1 MFIDCSFCVSSTF
14 RMFTHIFLFSLSP
27 PVLIYLSTKLKVL
40 PICPHTPKVDFH
52 AALLLCFL
60 KRMNIRMGIRMGIR
74 NVRNSKS
81 ISFHKMHRKVFTHVS
96 FEVFVLNESL
106 IAPSYCVSNI
116 KLQLWILLKC
126 LTIHN
131 SHESNCFTIYRLSMF
146 SL

>member
-1 MFIDCSFCVSSTF
+1 MCDFISYRAWLRLFIFCTLKNMFIDCSFCVSSTF
-14 RMFTHIFLFSLSP
+14 RMFTHMFPFSLSP

-96 FEVFVLNESL
+96 FEVFVQNESL

-116 KLQLWILLKC
+116 KLQL
-126 LTIHN
+126 
-131 SHESNCFTIYRLSMF
+131 
-146 SL
+146 

>member
-1 MFIDCSFCVSSTF
+1 MCDFIFYRARLSFLFCTLKNMFIDCSFCVSSTF

-60 KRMNIRMGIRMGIR
+60 KRMNIRMGIR

-96 FEVFVLNESL
+96 FEVFVQNESL

-116 KLQLWILLKC
+116 KLQL
-126 LTIHN
+126 
-131 SHESNCFTIYRLSMF
+131 
-146 SL
+146 

>member
-1 MFIDCSFCVSSTF
+1 MWVLFLIELGSG
-14 RMFTHIFLFSLSP
+14 FLFSVPWKICSLIAGFVFQAPFACLHTFFSSLSLSP

-60 KRMNIRMGIRMGIR
+60 KRVNIRMGIR

-96 FEVFVLNESL
+96 FEVFVQNESL

-116 KLQLWILLKC
+116 KLQLWILFEVL
-126 LTIHN
+126 N
-131 SHESNCFTIYRLSMF
+131 DW
-146 SL
+146 